1 MAWPDARRFTG
12 RTLLVPE
19 RVAAHSEVKAPIKRL
34 AMTKTLH
41 HRACHLCEAICGLTL
56 ETTQADDGSLAIT
69 SIKGDA
75 LDTFSR
81 GHICPKAVA
90 LQDIQND
97 PDRLHQPMLRVGSEW
112 QPIAWEDAFALVAER
127 LSGIQARHGQNAVA
141 VYQGNPSVHNY
152 GLMTHSNYFLGQLK
166 TRNRFSATSVD
177 QLPHHLTSHLMYGH
191 GLLLP
196 IPDIDHTDFMLIL
209 GGNPLASNGSIMTVP
224 DVEKR
229 LKAIQA
235 RGGKVVVV
243 DPRRSE
249 TAAMA
254 DQHLFVRPGG
264 DAALLF
270 GVLNT
275 LFAEHLTRDSHLPIE
290 GLDDVRAAIAGFTAD
305 AMSRQCAVPAEQIRQ
320 LARDFAAADKAVCYG
335 RMGVSTQAFG
345 TLCHWLVQLIN
356 LVTGNLDRV
365 GGAVCT
371 TPAVDLVASTGGGH
385 FNRWQSRVSARPEYG
400 GELPVSALAE
410 EMLTAGEGQIRAL
423 VTVAGNPVLST
434 PNGRQLE
441 QALDGL
447 EFMVSIDLYINETTR
462 YADLILPSTSA
473 LENDHYD
480 TTFNMFAVRNVT
492 RFNRA
497 ILPKPAG
504 ALHDWEIF
512 VGLAKAFAAQ
522 TGAALKPTL
531 PPAQM
536 IDLGLRAGVYGDA
549 SAHKLSVE
557 RLADYPHGIDL
568 GPLRPNLAARL
579 KTADG
584 KVQAAPAVILA
595 DLARFAA
602 QPLPVADELLLIG
615 RRHVRSNNSWMHNYH
630 RLVKGKPRHQL
641 LMHPDDLS
649 RRQLSDGQRV
659 RVSSRIGMI
668 EVEVVA
674 SLDMMPGVVSLPHGR
689 GHGRPGVQM
698 TIASGQPGASA
709 NDLTDE
715 RQLDELSGNAAL
727 NGVPVQVAAA

>member
-1 MAWPDARRFTG
+1 
-12 RTLLVPE
+12 
-19 RVAAHSEVKAPIKRL
+19 
-34 AMTKTLH
+34 MTKTLH

-56 ETTQADDGSLAIT
+56 ETTQAEDGSLAIT
-69 SIKGDA
+69 SIKGDP
-75 LDTFSR
+75 LDNFSR

-112 QPIAWEDAFALVAER
+112 QPIPWDEAFALVAER
-127 LSGIQARHGQNAVA
+127 LAGIQARHGQNAVA

-152 GLMTHSNYFLGQLK
+152 GLMTHSNYFLGLLK

-249 TAAMA
+249 TAAIA

-270 GVLNT
+270 GMLNT
-275 LFAEHLTRDSHLPIE
+275 LFTEGLTRDSHLPVE
-290 GLDDVRAAIAGFTAD
+290 GLDDVRRAIAGFSAE

-320 LARDFAAADKAVCYG
+320 LARDFAGADTAVCYG

-365 GGAVCT
+365 GGALCT
-371 TPAVDLVASTGGGH
+371 SPAVDLVASTGGGH
-385 FNRWQSRVSARPEYG
+385 FNRWQSRVSGRPEYG

-410 EMLTAGEGQIRAL
+410 EMLTEGEGQIRAL

-447 EFMVSIDLYINETTR
+447 EFMVSVDLYINETTR

-497 ILPKPAG
+497 ILPKPEG

-522 TGAALKPTL
+522 TGVALKPTL

-536 IDLGLRAGVYGDA
+536 IDFGLRAGAYGEA
-549 SAHKLSVE
+549 SSHKLSVAM
-557 RLADYPHGIDL
+557 LADHPHGVDL
-568 GPLRPNLAARL
+568 GPLKANLAARL

-595 DLARFAA
+595 DLARFEA
-602 QPLPVADELLLIG
+602 QPVPVADELLLIG

-641 LMHPDDLS
+641 LMHPDDLA

-668 EVEVVA
+668 EVDVVA
-674 SLDMMPGVVSLPHGR
+674 SLDMMPGVVSLPHGW
-689 GHGRPGVQM
+689 GHGRPGVHM
-698 TIASGQPGASA
+698 SIASAQPGASA

>member
-1 MAWPDARRFTG
+1 
-12 RTLLVPE
+12 
-19 RVAAHSEVKAPIKRL
+19 
-34 AMTKTLH
+34 MTKTLH

-56 ETTQADDGSLAIT
+56 ETTVQDDATTLIT

-75 LDTFSR
+75 QDTFSR

-97 PDRLHQPMLRVGSEW
+97 PDRLRQPMLRNGNDWEPIEW
-112 QPIAWEDAFALVAER
+112 QAAFDLIARR
-127 LSGIQARHGQNAVA
+127 LSEIQALHGQNAVA

-152 GLMTHSNYFLGQLK
+152 GLMTHSNYFLGLLK
-166 TRNRFSATSVD
+166 TRNRYSATSVD

-196 IPDIDHTDFMLIL
+196 IADIDHTDFMLIL

-249 TAAMA
+249 TAAIA
-254 DQHLFVRPGG
+254 DQHLFIRPGG
-264 DAALLF
+264 DAAFLF
-270 GVLNT
+270 GVLHT
-275 LFAEHLTRDSHLPIE
+275 LFAERLTREGHLPVD
-290 GLDDVRAAIAGFTAD
+290 GLDIVRQAVG
-305 AMSRQCAVPAEQIRQ
+305 AMNAESMSPRCGVPAEQIRQ
-320 LARDFAAADKAVCYG
+320 VARDFAAAERAVCYG
-335 RMGVSTQAFG
+335 RMGISTQAFG

-365 GGAVCT
+365 GGALCT
-371 TPAVDLVASTGGGH
+371 EPALDLVASTSGGS
-385 FNRWQSRVSARPEYG
+385 FNRWQSRVSQLPEYG

-410 EMLTAGEGQIRAL
+410 EMLTPGEGQVRAL
-423 VTVAGNPVLST
+423 ITVAGNPALST
-434 PNGRQLE
+434 PNGRQLDT
-441 QALDGL
+441 ALASL
-447 EFMVSIDLYINETTR
+447 EFMVCVDLYINETTR
-462 YADLILPSTSA
+462 HADLILPSTSA

-497 ILPKPAG
+497 ILAKPQG

-512 VGLAKAFAAQ
+512 VGLAEAFARI
-522 TGAALKPTL
+522 TGRELKPTI

-536 IDLGLRAGVYGDA
+536 VDRGLRAGFYGDG
-549 SAHKLSVE
+549 SPLKLS
-557 RLADYPHGIDL
+557 LATLANHPHGLDL
-568 GPLRPNLAARL
+568 GALKPNLAARL
-579 KTADG
+579 KTVNG
-584 KVQAAPAVILA
+584 RIQAAPPVILA
-595 DLARFAA
+595 DLARFAV
-602 QPLPVADELLLIG
+602 QPLPKVDELVLIG

-641 LMHPDDLS
+641 LMHPDDMAS
-649 RRQLSDGQRV
+649 RGLIDGQQA
-659 RVSSRIGMI
+659 RVSSRVGAI
-668 EVEVVA
+668 EVQVMSSAE
-674 SLDMMPGVVSLPHGR
+674 MMRGVVSLPHGW
-689 GHGRPGVQM
+689 GHGRPGVKM
-698 TIASGQPGASA
+698 DIAAAQPGQSA

-715 RQLDELSGNAAL
+715 RALDAVSGNAVL
-727 NGVPVQVAAA
+727 NGVPVTVAAA

>member
-1 MAWPDARRFTG
+1 
-12 RTLLVPE
+12 
-19 RVAAHSEVKAPIKRL
+19 
-34 AMTKTLH
+34 MTKTLH

-56 ETTQADDGSLAIT
+56 ETTQAEDGSLAIT
-69 SIKGDA
+69 SIKGDP

-112 QPIAWEDAFALVAER
+112 QPIAWEDAFALVAEK
-127 LSGIQARHGQNAVA
+127 LAGIQARYGQNSVA

-152 GLMTHSNYFLGQLK
+152 GLMTHSNYFLGLLK

-177 QLPHHLTSHLMYGH
+177 QLPHHLSSHLMYGH

-249 TAAMA
+249 TAAIA

-270 GVLNT
+270 GLLNT
-275 LFAEHLTRDSHLPIE
+275 LFAENLTRASHLPVD
-290 GLDDVRAAIAGFTAD
+290 GLDDVRRAIAGFTAE
-305 AMSRQCAVPAEQIRQ
+305 AMSRQCALPAEQIRQ
-320 LARDFAAADKAVCYG
+320 LARDFAAADRAVCYG

-356 LVTGNLDRV
+356 LVTGNLDRP
-365 GGAVCT
+365 GGALCT
-371 TPAVDLVASTGGGH
+371 TPAVDLVASTSGGH
-385 FNRWQSRVSARPEYG
+385 FNRWQSRVSGRPEYG

-410 EMLTAGEGQIRAL
+410 EMLTEGEGQIRAL

-447 EFMVSIDLYINETTR
+447 EFMVSVDLYINETTR

-480 TTFNMFAVRNVT
+480 TTFNMFAVRNVS

-497 ILPKPAG
+497 ILPKPDG

-512 VGLAKAFAAQ
+512 VGLAKAFAAH
-522 TGAALKPTL
+522 TGVALKPTL

-536 IDLGLRAGVYGDA
+536 IDFGLRAGVYGDT
-549 SAHKLSVE
+549 SSHQLSVAM
-557 RLADYPHGIDL
+557 LAEHPHGVDL
-568 GPLRPNLAARL
+568 GPLTPNLAARL
-579 KTADG
+579 KTANG
-584 KVQAAPAVILA
+584 RVQAAPAVILA
-595 DLARFAA
+595 DLARFTA
-602 QPLPVADELLLIG
+602 QPLPPADELLLIG

-641 LMHPDDLS
+641 LMHPEDLA

-659 RVSSRIGMI
+659 KVSSRIGMI
-668 EVEVVA
+668 EVDVAA
-674 SLDMMPGVVSLPHGR
+674 SLDMMPGVVSLPHGW

-698 TIASGQPGASA
+698 TIASRQPGASA

-727 NGVPVQVAAA
+727 NGVPVHVAAA

>member
-1 MAWPDARRFTG
+1 
-12 RTLLVPE
+12 
-19 RVAAHSEVKAPIKRL
+19 
-34 AMTKTLH
+34 MTKTLH
-41 HRACHLCEAICGLTL
+41 HRACHLCEAICGLSI
-56 ETTQADDGSLAIT
+56 EITTSPDNESTIT
-69 SIKGDA
+69 SIKGDH

-97 PDRLHQPMLRVGSEW
+97 PDRLRQPMRRDGNQWHPIEW
-112 QPIAWEDAFALVAER
+112 QAAFDLVAER
-127 LSGIQARHGQNAVA
+127 LLDIQQRHGQNAVA

-152 GLMTHSNYFLGQLK
+152 GLMTHSNYFLGLLK
-166 TRNRFSATSVD
+166 TRNRYSATSVD
-177 QLPHHLTSHLMYGH
+177 QLPHHLTSFLMYGH

-196 IPDIDHTDFMLIL
+196 IADIDHTDFMLIL

-249 TAAMA
+249 TAAIA

-270 GVLNT
+270 GLLNT
-275 LFAEHLTRDSHLPIE
+275 LFEEGLTRESPLPVD
-290 GLDDVRAAIAGFTAD
+290 GLDQVRTAIAGFNAE
-305 AMSRQCAVPAEQIRQ
+305 AMSSRCGVPAGQIRQ

-335 RMGVSTQAFG
+335 RMGISTQQFG

-365 GGAVCT
+365 GGALCT
-371 TPAVDLVASTGGGH
+371 EPAVDLVASTSGGH
-385 FNRWQSRVSARPEYG
+385 FNQWQSRVSGLPEYA

-410 EMLTAGEGQIRAL
+410 EMLSAGEGQVKAL

-434 PNGRQLE
+434 PNGRQLD
-441 QALDGL
+441 QALEGL
-447 EFMVSIDLYINETTR
+447 EFMLSIDLYINETTR
-462 YADLILPSTSA
+462 HADLILPSTSA

-480 TTFNMFAVRNVT
+480 TTFNMFAVRNVS

-497 ILPKPAG
+497 ILDKPEG

-512 VGLAKAFAAQ
+512 VGLAKAFASKA
-522 TGAALKPTL
+522 GRELKPTMA
-531 PPAQM
+531 PAQM
-536 IDLGLRAGVYGDA
+536 IDRGLRGGLYGD
-549 SAHKLSVE
+549 SSEYQLS
-557 RLADYPHGIDL
+557 LATLAQHPHGVDL
-568 GPLRPNLAARL
+568 GALKPNLAPRL
-579 KTADG
+579 KTANG
-584 KVQAAPAVILA
+584 RIQAAPEVIMA

-602 QPLPVADELLLIG
+602 LANPEVGELLLIG

-641 LMHPDDLS
+641 LMHPDDLAS
-649 RRQLSDGQRV
+649 RGLSDGQQV
-659 RVSSRIGMI
+659 RVSSRVGVI
-668 EVEVVA
+668 EVQVLA
-674 SLDMMPGVVSLPHGR
+674 SVEMMPGVVSLPHGW

-698 TIASGQPGASA
+698 EIARAQPGASA

-715 RQLDELSGNAAL
+715 RELDSLSGNAVL
-727 NGVPVQVAAA
+727 NGVCVQVAAA

>member
-1 MAWPDARRFTG
+1 
-12 RTLLVPE
+12 
-19 RVAAHSEVKAPIKRL
+19 
-34 AMTKTLH
+34 MTKTLH

-69 SIKGDA
+69 SIKGDT

-191 GLLLP
+191 GMLLP

-557 RLADYPHGIDL
+557 RLADHPHGKDL

-649 RRQLSDGQRV
+649 HRQLSDGQRV

-674 SLDMMPGVVSLPHGR
+674 SLDMMPGVVSLPHGW

-698 TIASGQPGASA
+698 AIASGQPGASA

>member
-1 MAWPDARRFTG
+1 M
-12 RTLLVPE
+12 
-19 RVAAHSEVKAPIKRL
+19 

-41 HRACHLCEAICGLTL
+41 HRACHLCEAICGLTI
-56 ETTQADDGSLAIT
+56 ETTATDDAGVQIT
-69 SIKGDA
+69 SIKGDPQ
-75 LDTFSR
+75 DSFSR

-97 PDRLHQPMLRVGSEW
+97 PDRLRQPMLRVGSEW
-112 QPIAWEDAFALVAER
+112 QAIAWDEAFALVAER
-127 LSGIQARHGQNAVA
+127 LSAIQERHGQNAVA

-152 GLMTHSNYFLGQLK
+152 GLMTHSNYFLGLLK

-177 QLPHHLTSHLMYGH
+177 QLPQHLTSHLMYGH

-249 TAAMA
+249 TAAIA
-254 DQHLFVRPGG
+254 DQHVFVRPGG

-270 GVLNT
+270 GLLNT
-275 LFAEHLTRDSHLPIE
+275 VFAEGLSRDSHLPVD
-290 GLDDVRAAIAGFTAD
+290 GLEEVRQAIASFSAE
-305 AMSRQCAVPAEQIRQ
+305 AMSPLCAVPAEQIRQ
-320 LARDFAAADKAVCYG
+320 LARDFAKAKTAVCYG

-365 GGAVCT
+365 GGALCT
-371 TPAVDLVASTGGGH
+371 EPAVDLVASTSG
-385 FNRWQSRVSARPEYG
+385 RPEYA

-410 EMLTAGEGQIRAL
+410 EMLTEGEGQVRAL
-423 VTVAGNPVLST
+423 ITVAGNPVLST

-447 EFMVSIDLYINETTR
+447 EFMLSIDLYINETTR

-480 TTFNMFAVRNVT
+480 TTFNMFAVRNVS

-497 ILPKPAG
+497 ILPKPEG

-512 VGLAKAFAAQ
+512 VGLAQAFAAK
-522 TGAALKPTL
+522 TGKELKPTM
-531 PPAQM
+531 PPAKM
-536 IDLGLRAGVYGDA
+536 IDLGLRAGRYGDA
-549 SAHKLSVE
+549 SPHKLSVAN
-557 RLADYPHGIDL
+557 LFDHPHGVDL
-568 GPLRPNLAARL
+568 GALQSNLAPRL
-579 KTADG
+579 KTVNQR
-584 KVQAAPAVILA
+584 VQAAPPEILA

-602 QPLPVADELLLIG
+602 LQAPAADELLMIG

-649 RRQLSDGQRV
+649 SRGLSDGQRV
-659 RVSSRIGMI
+659 RVSSRVGVI
-668 EVEVVA
+668 EVEVLSSVE
-674 SLDMMPGVVSLPHGR
+674 MMKGVVSLPHGW
-689 GHGRPGVQM
+689 GHARPGVQM
-698 TIASGQPGASA
+698 TIAMGQPGSSA

-727 NGVPVQVAAA
+727 NGVPVTVAAA

>member
-1 MAWPDARRFTG
+1 
-12 RTLLVPE
+12 
-19 RVAAHSEVKAPIKRL
+19 
-34 AMTKTLH
+34 MTKTLH

-75 LDTFSR
+75 QDSFSR

-97 PDRLHQPMLRVGSEW
+97 PDRLHQPLLRVGSEW
-112 QPIAWEDAFALVAER
+112 QPIAWEDAFVLVAER

-177 QLPHHLTSHLMYGH
+177 QLPHHLTSYLMYGH

-275 LFAEHLTRDSHLPIE
+275 LFSEHLTRDSHLAIE
-290 GLDDVRAAIAGFTAD
+290 GLEEVRLAIAGFTAE

-335 RMGVSTQAFG
+335 RMGVSTQVFG

-365 GGAVCT
+365 GGALCT

-385 FNRWQSRVSARPEYG
+385 FNRWQSRVSGRPEYG

-410 EMLTAGEGQIRAL
+410 EMRL
-423 VTVAGNPVLST
+423 
-434 PNGRQLE
+434 
-441 QALDGL
+441 
-447 EFMVSIDLYINETTR
+447 
-462 YADLILPSTSA
+462 
-473 LENDHYD
+473 
-480 TTFNMFAVRNVT
+480 FA
-492 RFNRA
+492 F
-497 ILPKPAG
+497 KG
-504 ALHDWEIF
+504 
-512 VGLAKAFAAQ
+512 
-522 TGAALKPTL
+522 
-531 PPAQM
+531 
-536 IDLGLRAGVYGDA
+536 
-549 SAHKLSVE
+549 
-557 RLADYPHGIDL
+557 
-568 GPLRPNLAARL
+568 
-579 KTADG
+579 
-584 KVQAAPAVILA
+584 
-595 DLARFAA
+595 
-602 QPLPVADELLLIG
+602 VADF
-615 RRHVRSNNSWMHNYH
+615 
-630 RLVKGKPRHQL
+630 
-641 LMHPDDLS
+641 
-649 RRQLSDGQRV
+649 
-659 RVSSRIGMI
+659 
-668 EVEVVA
+668 
-674 SLDMMPGVVSLPHGR
+674 
-689 GHGRPGVQM
+689 
-698 TIASGQPGASA
+698 
-709 NDLTDE
+709 
-715 RQLDELSGNAAL
+715 
-727 NGVPVQVAAA
+727 

>member
-1 MAWPDARRFTG
+1 M
-12 RTLLVPE
+12 
-19 RVAAHSEVKAPIKRL
+19 RL

-41 HRACHLCEAICGLTL
+41 HRACHLCEAICGLTI
-56 ETTQADDGSLAIT
+56 ETTVLPDEGTRIT
-69 SIKGDA
+69 SIKGDS
-75 LDTFSR
+75 LDSFSR

-97 PDRLHQPMLRVGSEW
+97 PDRLRQPMRRVGEQW
-112 QPIAWEDAFALVAER
+112 QAIGWQEAFELVAER
-127 LSGIQARHGQNAVA
+127 LADIQQRHGQNAVA

-177 QLPHHLTSHLMYGH
+177 QLPHHLSSFLIYGH

-196 IPDIDHTDFMLIL
+196 IADIDHTDFMLIL

-229 LKAIQA
+229 LKAIQG

-249 TAAMA
+249 TAAIA
-254 DQHLFVRPGG
+254 DQHMFVRPGG
-264 DAALLF
+264 DAALLL
-270 GVLNT
+270 GLLNT
-275 LFAEHLTRDSHLPIE
+275 LFEEGLTRVTHLPVD
-290 GLDDVRAAIAGFTAD
+290 GLDEVRQAIAGLHAE
-305 AMSRQCAVPAEQIRQ
+305 AMSPRCGVPAEQIRQ

-335 RMGVSTQAFG
+335 RMGISTQAFG

-365 GGAVCT
+365 GGALCT
-371 TPAVDLVASTGGGH
+371 QPAVDLVASTSGGH
-385 FNRWQSRVSARPEYG
+385 FNLWQSRVSGLPEYA

-410 EMLTAGEGQIRAL
+410 EMLVEGEGQVRAL
-423 VTVAGNPVLST
+423 ITVAGNPVLST
-434 PNGRQLE
+434 PNGRRLD

-447 EFMVSIDLYINETTR
+447 EFMLSIDLYINETTR
-462 YADLILPSTSA
+462 HADLILPSTSA

-480 TTFNMFAVRNVT
+480 TTFNTFAVRNVT

-497 ILPKPAG
+497 ILEKPEG

-512 VGLAKAFAAQ
+512 VGLAKAFAAK
-522 TGAALKPTL
+522 TGRELKATM

-536 IDLGLRAGVYGDA
+536 IDYGLRSGLYGDA
-549 SAHKLSVE
+549 SDWKLSLE
-557 RLADYPHGIDL
+557 TLANHPHGLDL
-568 GPLRPNLAARL
+568 GALQPNLASRL
-579 KTADG
+579 KTAN
-584 KVQAAPAVILA
+584 KRVQAAPEVILA

-602 QPLPVADELLLIG
+602 VALPDADELLLIG

-641 LMHPDDLS
+641 LMHPADLARRGLVNGQQVSVTS
-649 RRQLSDGQRV
+649 RVGV
-659 RVSSRIGMI
+659 I
-668 EVEVVA
+668 EVEVVE
-674 SLDMMPGVVSLPHGR
+674 SLDMMPGVVSLPHGW
-689 GHGRPGVQM
+689 GHGRAGVRM
-698 TIASGQPGASA
+698 GIAQSQPGASA

-715 RQLDELSGNAAL
+715 RSMDALSGNAVL

>member
-1 MAWPDARRFTG
+1 M
-12 RTLLVPE
+12 
-19 RVAAHSEVKAPIKRL
+19 RL

-41 HRACHLCEAICGLTL
+41 HRACHLCEAICGLTI
-56 ETTQADDGSLAIT
+56 ETTVLPDEGTRIT
-69 SIKGDA
+69 SIKGDS
-75 LDTFSR
+75 LDSFSR

-97 PDRLHQPMLRVGSEW
+97 PDRLRQPMRRVGEQW
-112 QPIAWEDAFALVAER
+112 QAIGWQEAFELVAER
-127 LSGIQARHGQNAVA
+127 LADIQQRHGQNAVA

-177 QLPHHLTSHLMYGH
+177 QLPHHLSSFLIYGH

-196 IPDIDHTDFMLIL
+196 IADIDHTDFMLIL

-229 LKAIQA
+229 LKAIQG

-249 TAAMA
+249 TAAIA
-254 DQHLFVRPGG
+254 DQHMFVRPGG
-264 DAALLF
+264 DAALLL
-270 GVLNT
+270 GLLNT
-275 LFAEHLTRDSHLPIE
+275 LFEEGLTRVTHLPVD
-290 GLDDVRAAIAGFTAD
+290 GLDEVRQAIAGLHAE
-305 AMSRQCAVPAEQIRQ
+305 AMSPRCGVPAEQIRQ

-335 RMGVSTQAFG
+335 RMGISTQAFG

-365 GGAVCT
+365 GGALCT
-371 TPAVDLVASTGGGH
+371 QPAVDLVASTSGGH
-385 FNRWQSRVSARPEYG
+385 FNLWQSRVSGLPEYA

-410 EMLTAGEGQIRAL
+410 EMLVEGEGQVRAL
-423 VTVAGNPVLST
+423 ITVAGNPVLST
-434 PNGRQLE
+434 PNGRRLD

-447 EFMVSIDLYINETTR
+447 EFMLSIDLYINETTR
-462 YADLILPSTSA
+462 HADLILPSTSA

-480 TTFNMFAVRNVT
+480 TTFNTFAVRNVT

-497 ILPKPAG
+497 ILEKPEG

-512 VGLAKAFAAQ
+512 VGLAKAFAAK
-522 TGAALKPTL
+522 TGRELKATMT
-531 PPAQM
+531 PAQM
-536 IDLGLRAGVYGDA
+536 IDYGLRSGLYGDA
-549 SAHKLSVE
+549 SDWKLSLE
-557 RLADYPHGIDL
+557 TLANHPHGLDL
-568 GPLRPNLAARL
+568 GALQPNLASRL
-579 KTADG
+579 KTAN
-584 KVQAAPAVILA
+584 KRVQAAPEVILA

-602 QPLPVADELLLIG
+602 VALPDADELLLIG

-641 LMHPDDLS
+641 LMHPADLARRGLVNGQQVSVTS
-649 RRQLSDGQRV
+649 RVGV
-659 RVSSRIGMI
+659 I
-668 EVEVVA
+668 EVEVVE
-674 SLDMMPGVVSLPHGR
+674 SLDMMPGVVSLPHGW
-689 GHGRPGVQM
+689 GHGRAGVRM
-698 TIASGQPGASA
+698 GIAQSQPGASA

-715 RQLDELSGNAAL
+715 RSMDALSGNAVL

>member
-1 MAWPDARRFTG
+1 
-12 RTLLVPE
+12 
-19 RVAAHSEVKAPIKRL
+19 
-34 AMTKTLH
+34 MTKTLH

-97 PDRLHQPMLRVGSEW
+97 PDRLHQPMRRVGSEW
-112 QPIAWEDAFALVAER
+112 QSISWEEAFALVAER
-127 LSGIQARHGQNAVA
+127 LAGIQARHGQNAVA

-275 LFAEHLTRDSHLPIE
+275 LFTENLTRASHLPVE
-290 GLDDVRAAIAGFTAD
+290 GLEEVRQAIAGFTAE
-305 AMSRQCAVPAEQIRQ
+305 AMSDQCAVPAEQIRQ
-320 LARDFAAADKAVCYG
+320 LARDFAGADKAVCYG

-365 GGAVCT
+365 GGALCT

-385 FNRWQSRVSARPEYG
+385 FNRWQSRVSGRPEYG

-410 EMLTAGEGQIRAL
+410 EMLTEGEGQIRAL

-441 QALDGL
+441 QALDSL

-512 VGLAKAFAAQ
+512 VGLAQAFAAH
-522 TGAALKPTL
+522 TGAALKPTM

-536 IDLGLRAGVYGDA
+536 IDFGLRAGTYGDA
-549 SAHKLSVE
+549 SGYKLSVAM
-557 RLADYPHGIDL
+557 LAEHPHGLDL
-568 GPLRPNLAARL
+568 GPLKPNLAARL

-584 KVQAAPAVILA
+584 KVCAAPAVILA

-602 QPLPVADELLLIG
+602 QPVPVADELLLIG

-649 RRQLSDGQRV
+649 HRQLSDGQRV

-674 SLDMMPGVVSLPHGR
+674 SLDMMPGVVSLPHGW

-698 TIASGQPGASA
+698 SIASSQPGASA

>member
-1 MAWPDARRFTG
+1 
-12 RTLLVPE
+12 
-19 RVAAHSEVKAPIKRL
+19 
-34 AMTKTLH
+34 MTKTLH
-41 HRACHLCEAICGLTL
+41 HRACHLCEAICGLTI
-56 ETTQADDGSLAIT
+56 ETTESEGNVAIS

-97 PDRLHQPMLRVGSEW
+97 PDRLRQPMRRVGSEW
-112 QPIAWEDAFALVAER
+112 LPIEWDEAFALVAGK
-127 LSGIQARHGQNAVA
+127 LAAIQERHGQNAVA

-152 GLMTHSNYFLGQLK
+152 GLMTHSNYFLGLLK

-177 QLPHHLTSHLMYGH
+177 QLPHHLSSYLMYGH

-275 LFAEHLTRDSHLPIE
+275 LFGEGLTRDSHLPVD
-290 GLDDVRAAIAGFTAD
+290 GLDEVRAAVETFTAE
-305 AMSRQCAVPAEQIRQ
+305 AMSPLCAVSAEQIRQ
-320 LARDFAAADKAVCYG
+320 LARDFAVAPSAVCYG

-345 TLCHWLVQLIN
+345 TLCHWVVQLIN

-365 GGAVCT
+365 GGALCT
-371 TPAVDLVASTGGGH
+371 EPAVDLVASTSGGH
-385 FNRWQSRVSARPEYG
+385 FNKWQSRVSGRPEYG

-410 EMLTAGEGQIRAL
+410 EMLTAGDGQIRAL
-423 VTVAGNPVLST
+423 ITVAGNPVLST

-441 QALDGL
+441 RALDGL
-447 EFMVSIDLYINETTR
+447 DFMVSIDLYINETTR

-480 TTFNMFAVRNVT
+480 TTFNLFAVRNVT

-497 ILPKPAG
+497 ILAKPEG

-512 VGLAKAFAAQ
+512 VGLAKAFAEK
-522 TGAALKPTL
+522 TGKELKPTM
-531 PPAQM
+531 PPAKM
-536 IDLGLRAGVYGDA
+536 IDMGLRMGRYGDA
-549 SAHKLSVE
+549 SEQQLS
-557 RLADYPHGIDL
+557 LATLFDHPHGIDL
-568 GPLRPNLAARL
+568 GALKANLAPRL
-579 KTADG
+579 KTPNQR
-584 KVQAAPAVILA
+584 VQAAPPEILA

-602 QPLPVADELLLIG
+602 LQAPAADELLMIG

-641 LMHPDDLS
+641 LMHPDDLAS
-649 RRQLSDGQRV
+649 RGLNDGQLV
-659 RVSSRIGMI
+659 RVSSRVGQI
-668 EVEVVA
+668 EVEVLG
-674 SLDMMPGVVSLPHGR
+674 SLDMMKGVVSLPHGW
-689 GHGRPGVQM
+689 GHSRPGVQM
-698 TIASGQPGASA
+698 AIASGQPGSSA

-715 RQLDELSGNAAL
+715 CQLDELSGNAAL
-727 NGVPVQVAAA
+727 NGVPVTVAAA

>member
-1 MAWPDARRFTG
+1 
-12 RTLLVPE
+12 
-19 RVAAHSEVKAPIKRL
+19 
-34 AMTKTLH
+34 MTKTLH

-56 ETTQADDGSLAIT
+56 ETTETDGQGLAIT

-97 PDRLHQPMLRVGSEW
+97 PDRLRQPMQRIGNEW
-112 QPIAWEDAFALVAER
+112 HPIAWDDAFALVAAR
-127 LSGIQARHGQNAVA
+127 LADIQARHGQNAVA

-152 GLMTHSNYFLGQLK
+152 GLMTHSNYFLGLLK
-166 TRNRFSATSVD
+166 TRSRFSATSVD

-235 RGGKVVVV
+235 RGGKVVVI

-249 TAAMA
+249 TAAIA
-254 DQHLFVRPGG
+254 DQHVFVRPGG

-270 GVLNT
+270 GLLNT
-275 LFAEHLTRDSHLPIE
+275 LFSEGLTRDSHLPVD
-290 GLDDVRAAIAGFTAD
+290 GLDEVRAAVAAFTAE
-305 AMSRQCAVPAEQIRQ
+305 AMSPLCAVPAAQIRQ
-320 LARDFAAADKAVCYG
+320 LARDFAAAPSAVCYG

-345 TLCHWLVQLIN
+345 TLCHWLIQVIN

-365 GGAVCT
+365 GGALCT
-371 TPAVDLVASTGGGH
+371 EPAVDLVATTSGGH
-385 FNRWQSRVSARPEYG
+385 FNRWQSRVSGRPEYA

-410 EMLTAGEGQIRAL
+410 EMLTEGEGQIRAL

-447 EFMVSIDLYINETTR
+447 EFMVSVDLYINETTR

-480 TTFNMFAVRNVT
+480 TTFNLFAVRNVT

-497 ILPKPAG
+497 ILPKPEG

-512 VGLAKAFAAQ
+512 VGLAKAFAAR
-522 TGAALKPTL
+522 TGKELKPTM

-536 IDLGLRAGVYGDA
+536 IDLGLRSGAYGDA
-549 SAHKLSVE
+549 SPHKLS
-557 RLADYPHGIDL
+557 LATLFDHPHGIDL
-568 GPLRPNLAARL
+568 GALKPNLAPRL
-579 KTADG
+579 KTENQR
-584 KVQAAPAVILA
+584 VQAAPAVILA

-602 QPLPVADELLLIG
+602 LQAPEPDELLMIG
-615 RRHVRSNNSWMHNYH
+615 RRHVRSNNSWMHNFH

-641 LMHPDDLS
+641 LMHPDDLAS
-649 RRQLSDGQRV
+649 RGLADGQRV
-659 RVSSRIGMI
+659 TVSSRVGAI
-668 EVEVVA
+668 EVEVLG
-674 SLDMMPGVVSLPHGR
+674 SLDMMKGVVSLPHGW
-689 GHGRPGVQM
+689 GHARPGVQM
-698 TIASGQPGASA
+698 TIASGQPGSSA
-709 NDLTDE
+709 NDLTDDC
-715 RQLDELSGNAAL
+715 QLDELSGNAAL
-727 NGVPVQVAAA
+727 NGVPVKVAAA

>member
-1 MAWPDARRFTG
+1 M
-12 RTLLVPE
+12 
-19 RVAAHSEVKAPIKRL
+19 
-34 AMTKTLH
+34 
-41 HRACHLCEAICGLTL
+41 
-56 ETTQADDGSLAIT
+56 
-69 SIKGDA
+69 
-75 LDTFSR
+75 
-81 GHICPKAVA
+81 
-90 LQDIQND
+90 
-97 PDRLHQPMLRVGSEW
+97 
-112 QPIAWEDAFALVAER
+112 
-127 LSGIQARHGQNAVA
+127 
-141 VYQGNPSVHNY
+141 
-152 GLMTHSNYFLGQLK
+152 
-166 TRNRFSATSVD
+166 
-177 QLPHHLTSHLMYGH
+177 
-191 GLLLP
+191 
-196 IPDIDHTDFMLIL
+196 
-209 GGNPLASNGSIMTVP
+209 
-224 DVEKR
+224 
-229 LKAIQA
+229 
-235 RGGKVVVV
+235 
-243 DPRRSE
+243 
-249 TAAMA
+249 
-254 DQHLFVRPGG
+254 
-264 DAALLF
+264 
-270 GVLNT
+270 
-275 LFAEHLTRDSHLPIE
+275 
-290 GLDDVRAAIAGFTAD
+290 
-305 AMSRQCAVPAEQIRQ
+305 
-320 LARDFAAADKAVCYG
+320 
-335 RMGVSTQAFG
+335 
-345 TLCHWLVQLIN
+345 
-356 LVTGNLDRV
+356 
-365 GGAVCT
+365 
-371 TPAVDLVASTGGGH
+371 
-385 FNRWQSRVSARPEYG
+385 
-400 GELPVSALAE
+400 SALAE
-410 EMLTAGEGQIRAL
+410 EMLTEGEGQIRAL

-512 VGLAKAFAAQ
+512 VGLAQAFAAH
-522 TGAALKPTL
+522 TGAALKPTM

-536 IDLGLRAGVYGDA
+536 IDFGLRAGTYGDA
-549 SAHKLSVE
+549 SGYKLSVAM
-557 RLADYPHGIDL
+557 LAEHPHGLDL
-568 GPLRPNLAARL
+568 GPLKPNLAARL

-584 KVQAAPAVILA
+584 KVCAAPAVILA

-602 QPLPVADELLLIG
+602 QPVPVADELLLIG

-674 SLDMMPGVVSLPHGR
+674 SLDMMPGVVSLPHGW

-698 TIASGQPGASA
+698 TIASSQPGASA

>member
-1 MAWPDARRFTG
+1 
-12 RTLLVPE
+12 
-19 RVAAHSEVKAPIKRL
+19 
-34 AMTKTLH
+34 MTKTLH

-56 ETTQADDGSLAIT
+56 ETTTSDDGSIAIT

-75 LDTFSR
+75 QDTFSR

-112 QPIAWEDAFALVAER
+112 QPIPWDEAFALVAER
-127 LSGIQARHGQNAVA
+127 LAGIQARHGHNAVA

-177 QLPHHLTSHLMYGH
+177 QLPHHLSSHLMYGH

-196 IPDIDHTDFMLIL
+196 IPDIDQTDFMLIL

-270 GVLNT
+270 GLLNT
-275 LFAEHLTRDSHLPIE
+275 LFSEHLTRDSHLPVD
-290 GLDDVRAAIAGFTAD
+290 GLDEVRRAVAGFTAE
-305 AMSRQCAVPAEQIRQ
+305 AMSAQCAVPAEQIRQ

-365 GGAVCT
+365 GGALCT
-371 TPAVDLVASTGGGH
+371 EPAVDLVAATSGGH
-385 FNRWQSRVSARPEYG
+385 FNRWQSRVSGRPEYS

-410 EMLTAGEGQIRAL
+410 EMLTEGEGQIRAL

-497 ILPKPAG
+497 ILPKPEG

-512 VGLAKAFAAQ
+512 VGLAQAFAAR
-522 TGAALKPTL
+522 TGNPLKPTL
-531 PPAQM
+531 APAQM
-536 IDLGLRAGVYGDA
+536 IDLGLRAGAYGDA
-549 SAHKLSVE
+549 STHKLSVAM
-557 RLADYPHGIDL
+557 LAEHPHGLDL
-568 GPLRPNLAARL
+568 GPLKANLAARL
-579 KTADG
+579 KTANG
-584 KVQAAPAVILA
+584 RVQAAPAVILA

-602 QPLPVADELLLIG
+602 LPLPKVDELLLIG

-641 LMHPDDLS
+641 LMHPDDLAN
-649 RRQLSDGQRV
+649 RQLSDGQRV

-668 EVEVVA
+668 EVQVLA
-674 SLDMMPGVVSLPHGR
+674 SLEMMPGVVSLPHGW
-689 GHGRPGVQM
+689 GHGRPGVHM
-698 TIASGQPGASA
+698 NIASAQPGASA

>member
-1 MAWPDARRFTG
+1 
-12 RTLLVPE
+12 
-19 RVAAHSEVKAPIKRL
+19 
-34 AMTKTLH
+34 MTKTLH
-41 HRACHLCEAICGLTL
+41 HRACHLCEAICGLTI
-56 ETTQADDGSLAIT
+56 ETTTTEAAVQIT
-69 SIKGDA
+69 SIKGDP

-97 PDRLHQPMLRVGSEW
+97 PDRLRQPMRRVGAEW
-112 QPIAWEDAFALVAER
+112 LPIEWDEAFALVAER
-127 LSGIQARHGQNAVA
+127 LAAIQARHGQNAVA
-141 VYQGNPSVHNY
+141 IYQGNPSVHNY
-152 GLMTHSNYFLGQLK
+152 GLMTHSNYFLGLLK

-177 QLPHHLTSHLMYGH
+177 QLPQHLSSHLMYGH

-235 RGGKVVVV
+235 RGGQVVVV

-270 GVLNT
+270 GLLNT
-275 LFAEHLTRDSHLPIE
+275 LFTEGLTRDSHLPVD
-290 GLDDVRAAIAGFTAD
+290 GLDEVRQAVAGFSAE
-305 AMSRQCAVPAEQIRQ
+305 AMSPLCAVPASRIRQ

-335 RMGVSTQAFG
+335 RMGVSTQSFG

-365 GGAVCT
+365 GGALCT
-371 TPAVDLVASTGGGH
+371 EPAVDLVASTSGGH
-385 FNRWQSRVSARPEYG
+385 FNRWQSRVSGLPEYG

-410 EMLTAGEGQIRAL
+410 EMLSEGQGQVRAL
-423 VTVAGNPVLST
+423 VTIAGNPVLST

-480 TTFNMFAVRNVT
+480 TTFNMFAVRNVS

-497 ILPKPAG
+497 ILAKPAG

-512 VGLAKAFAAQ
+512 VGLAKAFSAL
-522 TGAALKPTL
+522 TGQALKPTM

-536 IDLGLRAGVYGDA
+536 IDMGLRMGRYGDA
-549 SAHKLSVE
+549 SPLRLSVKALE
-557 RLADYPHGIDL
+557 DYPHGVDL
-568 GPLRPNLAARL
+568 GALKPNLAPRL
-579 KTADG
+579 KTPG
-584 KVQAAPAVILA
+584 QRVQAAPAAILA
-595 DLARFAA
+595 DLARFATQQA
-602 QPLPVADELLLIG
+602 PQVGELLMIG

-641 LMHPDDLS
+641 LMHPDDLAS
-649 RRQLSDGQRV
+649 RNLEDGQRV
-659 RVSSRIGMI
+659 RVSSRVGMI
-668 EVEVVA
+668 EVEVLA
-674 SLDMMPGVVSLPHGR
+674 SLEMMPGVVSLPHGW
-689 GHGRPGVQM
+689 GHARPGVKM
-698 TIASGQPGASA
+698 GIASGQPGSSA

-715 RQLDELSGNAAL
+715 RYLDVLSGNAAL
-727 NGVPVQVAAA
+727 NGVPVTVAAA